1 MNRLT
6 SILMVGFA
14 ITAVSCMKETTME
27 NPVEKTTENNSI
39 GTITKAEALNYLDR
53 LLQDL
58 YGVTKSR
65 APEYDKDNVEVLT
78 KEELATTKA
87 GATPVTGTLTD
98 TVLYIVNF
106 KDNNGYAIL
115 SAMTSAANPVFCV
128 TEAGQISPED
138 FMAADEYL
146 QSISPIDEPVDNIT
160 NDPYFNDMGKIFVPA
175 AILSKI
181 YSGDL
186 TIKLPDDDEEDGGND
201 QHTRLYDTVVVSKV
215 GPFLETKW
223 TQWSPFNDFLNN
235 PDIPAGCVAIATA
248 QILAYNE
255 VAPKD
260 NFDEHPYDW
269 DLMKT
274 VYNYKDINHK
284 GSSEAQKLVS
294 AFAKEVGKRENCRI
308 RYRKNGSYG
317 YADGAKRTFK
327 NYGYKNVHKY
337 INFNKR
343 TKEQVIN
350 QIKRGLPVYIDA
362 WDARFSGHA
371 WVIDGLFVRNIYYA
385 STGKLKEQQNMFHC
399 NWGWNGTSDGYY
411 IQGIFDTSERID
423 EDEIDTAPSD
433 NYKPGNYVWHYR
445 PITYSL

>member
-1 MNRLT
+1 
-6 SILMVGFA
+6 MVGFA

-58 YGVTKSR
+58 YGVTKSG

-78 KEELATTKA
+78 KEELAITKA
-87 GATPVTGTLTD
+87 GATPVTGGLTD

-106 KDNNGYAIL
+106 KDNNGYAVL

-146 QSISPIDEPVDNIT
+146 QSISPIDEPVDYIT
-160 NDPYFNDMGKIFVPA
+160 DDPYFNDMGKIFVPA

-186 TIKLPDDDEEDGGND
+186 TIKLPDDEEEDGGNE

-223 TQWSPFNDFLNN
+223 MQRSPFNDFLNN

-255 VAPKD
+255 IAPKD
-260 NFDEHPYDW
+260 SFDGHPYDW

-274 VYNYKDINHK
+274 VYNYRDINYK
-284 GSSEAQKLVS
+284 GSPEAQKLVS
-294 AFAKEVGKRENCRI
+294 AFSKEVGKRENCRI
-308 RYRKNGSYG
+308 RYRKKGSYG
-317 YADGAKRTFK
+317 YDDGAKRPFK

-350 QIKRGLPVYIDA
+350 QINRGLPVYIGA
-362 WDARFSGHA
+362 WDARFNGHS

-385 STGKLKEQQNMFHC
+385 STGKLKEQQKMFHC

-433 NYKPGNYVWHYR
+433 NYNPGNYVWHYR